1 MNYIE
6 HLLILIST
14 ITGCLSILAF
24 AFVVGMSIG
33 ITTSTIAVK
42 ICVITTGIKRCK
54 TINKRKKKKH
64 DKIVLLATFK
74 LNSIEVLISKP
85 LTDSTI
91 SHNEFIL
98 LNNVL
103 KELDDMKEEI
113 KNSNYK

>member
-1 MNYIE
+1 M
-6 HLLILIST
+6 
-14 ITGCLSILAF
+14 
-24 AFVVGMSIG
+24 
-33 ITTSTIAVK
+33 
-42 ICVITTGIKRCK
+42 
-54 TINKRKKKKH
+54 
-64 DKIVLLATFK
+64 LATFK

-91 SHNEFIL
+91 GHNEFVL